1 VQKRA
6 RKPVRKKPNLS
17 LRARALQYLARREYS
32 RAELRSKLL
41 KYVQAD
47 ADAEFDSGQS
57 QLGEL
62 DTLLNDLAARGWLSD
77 ERAATQ
83 LVHAKRSRF
92 GTQRI
97 TYELRQKGIAEELIS
112 AALPELKD
120 SELKAARSVWQKK
133 FGTLPQDAKEKS
145 KQMRFLQSR
154 GFSMD
159 VIFKVMKL
167 SNSAEDES
175 F

>member
-1 VQKRA
+1 M
-6 RKPVRKKPNLS
+6 RKKPNLS

-41 KYVQAD
+41 PHV
-47 ADAEFDSGQS
+47 
-57 QLGEL
+57 QLGEDFEQASPVNL
-62 DTLLNDLAARGWLSD
+62 DALLDDLTARGWLSD

-120 SELKAARSVWQKK
+120 SELKAAREVWKKK
-133 FGTLPQDAKEKS
+133 FGVPPQDQKEKA

-154 GFSMD
+154 GFSMN
-159 VIFKVMKL
+159 VIFKVL
-167 SNSAEDES
+167 RLDD
-175 F
+175 